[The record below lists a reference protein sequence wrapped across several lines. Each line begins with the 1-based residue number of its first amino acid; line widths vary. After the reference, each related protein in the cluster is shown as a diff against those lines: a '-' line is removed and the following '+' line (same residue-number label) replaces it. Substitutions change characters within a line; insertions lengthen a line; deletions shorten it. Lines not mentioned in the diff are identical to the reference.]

1 MNIQDYKVIKK
12 FNGKYLVSSL
22 GEVIS
27 IDKNGQAKKL
37 KPHKHRNGH
46 LRIKIKGK
54 NYPVHRLV
62 IETWRGKAP
71 SKKHVCRHLNDIH
84 CDNRLQN
91 LVWGT
96 VQENS
101 QDVVDNAFKRINV
114 IKKMRDKGF
123 SEDEI
128 SILTRIPVLDLAK
141 IKY

>member
-1 MNIQDYKVIKK
+1 MNILDYKVIKQFK
-12 FNGKYLVSSL
+12 GKYLVSSL
-22 GEVIS
+22 GEIVS
-27 IDKNGQAKKL
+27 IDKRGQARKL

-46 LRIKIKGK
+46 LRIKINGK

-84 CDNRLQN
+84 CDNRLEN

-96 VQENS
+96 VKQNS
-101 QDVVDNAFKRINV
+101 QDVIDNAVKRLVV
-114 IKKMRDKGF
+114 ITKMRSAGF

-128 SILTRIPVLDLAK
+128 SILARIPILELAK
-141 IKY
+141 IK

>member
-1 MNIQDYKVIKK
+1 MNLIDYKVIKQFK
-12 FNGKYLVSSL
+12 GKYLVSSL
-22 GEVIS
+22 GEIVS
-27 IDKNGQAKKL
+27 IDKNGKVKKL

-96 VQENS
+96 VKENS
-101 QDVVDNAFKRINV
+101 KDVIDNTIKRIGV
-114 IKKMRDKGF
+114 ITKMRDMGF

-128 SILTRIPVLDLAK
+128 SILARIPLLELEK
-141 IKY
+141 IR

>member
-1 MNIQDYKVIKK
+1 MNLIDYKVIKQFK
-12 FNGKYLVSSL
+12 GKYLVSSL
-22 GEVIS
+22 GEIVS
-27 IDKNGQAKKL
+27 IDKNGKVKKL

-96 VQENS
+96 VKENS
-101 QDVVDNAFKRINV
+101 KDVIDNTIKRIGV
-114 IKKMRDKGF
+114 ITKMRNMGF

-128 SILTRIPVLDLAK
+128 SILARIPLLELEK
-141 IKY
+141 IR

>member
-1 MNIQDYKVIKK
+1 MNLLDYKVIKQFK
-12 FNGKYLVSSL
+12 GKYLVSSL
-22 GEVIS
+22 GEIVS
-27 IDKNGQAKKL
+27 IDKYGKARKL

-71 SKKHVCRHLNDIH
+71 SKKHICRHLNDIH

-96 VQENS
+96 VKENS
-101 QDVVDNAFKRINV
+101 QDVIDNAAKRIGV
-114 IKKMRDKGF
+114 ITKMRNKGF

-128 SILTRIPVLDLAK
+128 SILARIPLLELEK
-141 IKY
+141 IR